1 MGRIDGELKS
11 KQENKMD
18 LGLNNKVALVLAS
31 SKGLG
36 KAIAISLAKE
46 GAKVVLTGRS
56 VELLEETAKQIKDS
70 GGFAYVLPWD
80 LHQLDQIDDK
90 ITQIENEV
98 GPVDILINNSGGPP
112 MSQAFNQ
119 SIESWQSNFNHMV
132 LMVMKVTDRVLPGMR
147 ERQWGRVITT
157 TSSGTIAPIANLAIS
172 NTLRLALN
180 GWTKT
185 LSNEVAS
192 EGITVNIILPGRI
205 LTERILYLDQQRA
218 NYEGK
223 PLEDITKR
231 SVSSIP
237 MKRYGRPEEY
247 ADAATFLAS
256 EKASYITGTT
266 LRVDGGSFAGI

>member
-1 MGRIDGELKS
+1 
-11 KQENKMD
+11 MD
-18 LGLNNKVALVLAS
+18 LGINNKVALVLAS

-36 KAIAISLAKE
+36 RAIACSLAKE
-46 GAKVVLTGRS
+46 GVKVVLTGRS
-56 VELLEETAKQIKDS
+56 VELLEATAQEIKAG

-80 LHQLDQIDDK
+80 LHQLDQIDAK
-90 ITQIENEV
+90 ITQIEKEV
-98 GPVDILINNSGGPP
+98 GPIDILINNSGGPP

-119 SIESWQSNFNHMV
+119 PIELWQSNFNHMV
-132 LMVMKVTDRVLPGMR
+132 LMIMKVTDRVLPGMR
-147 ERQWGRVITT
+147 ARKWGRIITT

-205 LTERILYLDQQRA
+205 LTDRILQLDQQRS
-218 NYEGK
+218 NNEGK
-223 PLEDITKR
+223 PLEEVTQK
-231 SVSSIP
+231 SVGSIP
-237 MKRYGRPEEY
+237 MKRYGTPEEY

-256 EKASYITGTT
+256 QKASYITGTT
-266 LRVDGGSFAGI
+266 LRVDGGTFAGL

>member
-1 MGRIDGELKS
+1 
-11 KQENKMD
+11 MD
-18 LGLNNKVALVLAS
+18 LGIQNKVALVLAS

-36 KAIAISLAKE
+36 RAIACSLAKE

-56 VELLEETAKQIKDS
+56 EELLNATAQEIRAQ

-80 LHQLDQIDDK
+80 LHQLDQIDAK
-90 ITQIENEV
+90 VTQIEQEV
-98 GPVDILINNSGGPP
+98 GPIEILVNNSGGPP
-112 MSQAFNQ
+112 MSSAFNQ
-119 SIESWQSNFNHMV
+119 PAELWQTNFNNMV
-132 LMVMKVTDRVLPGMR
+132 LMIMKVTDRVLPGMR
-147 ERQWGRVITT
+147 TRKWGRIITT

-185 LSNEVAS
+185 LANEVAS

-205 LTERILYLDQQRA
+205 LTDRILHLDQQRSKTE
-218 NYEGK
+218 NK
-223 PLEDITKR
+223 PIEEITQK

-237 MKRYGRPEEY
+237 MKRYGTPEEY

-256 EKASYITGTT
+256 QRASYITGTS
-266 LRVDGGSFAGI
+266 LRVDGGSFAGL

>member
-1 MGRIDGELKS
+1 
-11 KQENKMD
+11 
-18 LGLNNKVALVLAS
+18 
-31 SKGLG
+31 
-36 KAIAISLAKE
+36 
-46 GAKVVLTGRS
+46 
-56 VELLEETAKQIKDS
+56 
-70 GGFAYVLPWD
+70 
-80 LHQLDQIDDK
+80 
-90 ITQIENEV
+90 
-98 GPVDILINNSGGPP
+98 
-112 MSQAFNQ
+112 
-119 SIESWQSNFNHMV
+119 
-132 LMVMKVTDRVLPGMR
+132 
-147 ERQWGRVITT
+147 VITT

-205 LTERILYLDQQRA
+205 LTERILFLDQQRS
-218 NYEGK
+218 NNEGK
-223 PLEDITKR
+223 PLEEITKR

-237 MKRYGRPEEY
+237 MKRYGTPEEY